1 MSVKVFIDGSSGTT
15 GLRIADRLAARPE
28 IELLSISAEGRKD
41 VNERAKVINSAD
53 LAFLC
58 LPDAAS
64 KEVMPLLRPDVKV
77 LDTSTAFRTDAAW
90 DYGFPE
96 LKGQKEKIKNSDRVA
111 VPGCYASGFISIAR
125 PLVELGLAPKDYP
138 FSCTGISGY
147 SGGGK
152 KMIAEYESADRPAHS
167 KLDAPKSY
175 GLSLAHK
182 HLPEMKEISGLAHT
196 PMFVPVVCDY
206 YCGMQ
211 VLVPLDLTVAG
222 TTAEAVAAG
231 LADYYKDAATVKV
244 HALNEPLPENGLYS
258 NAMAGTD
265 RMELYLTVNAAG
277 DQMMLVSLF
286 DNLGKGSSGAAVQCM
301 NLMLGLPETGRH
313 IVLMSG
319 SIGCGP
325 MGDVAEDLDMRMAD
339 GDFATVLCGSNKQMR
354 YALELRR
361 LYRVEAVGFTT
372 QVQLYMDSADVL
384 VSKPGGISITEAGTR
399 GVPLLLA
406 DMVGGCETRNEAFFT
421 AHGWAA
427 SCPPD
432 NMAASALAF
441 LEDEQQRQ
449 AITAAQSRDFDGL
462 AADRVAAAVL
472 ARCKK

>member
-15 GLRIADRLAARPE
+15 GLRIADRLAQRPE

-96 LKGQKEKIKNSDRVA
+96 LAGQKEKIKNSCRVA
-111 VPGCYASGFISIAR
+111 VPGCYA
-125 PLVELGLAPKDYP
+125 
-138 FSCTGISGY
+138 
-147 SGGGK
+147 
-152 KMIAEYESADRPAHS
+152 S

-175 GLSLAHK
+175 GLGLAHK
-182 HLPEMKEISGLAHT
+182 HLPEMQKISGLAHT

-211 VLVPLDLTVAG
+211 VLVPLDLTLAG
-222 TTAEAVAAG
+222 STAEQVAEGIA
-231 LADYYKDAATVKV
+231 AYYKDAATVKV
-244 HALNEPLPENGLYS
+244 HALNEALPENGLYS

-265 RMELYLTVNAAG
+265 RMELYMTVNAAG

-301 NLMLGLPETGRH
+301 NLMLGLEETEG
-313 IVLMSG
+313 
-319 SIGCGP
+319 
-325 MGDVAEDLDMRMAD
+325 
-339 GDFATVLCGSNKQMR
+339 
-354 YALELRR
+354 LE
-361 LYRVEAVGFTT
+361 
-372 QVQLYMDSADVL
+372 
-384 VSKPGGISITEAGTR
+384 
-399 GVPLLLA
+399 
-406 DMVGGCETRNEAFFT
+406 
-421 AHGWAA
+421 
-427 SCPPD
+427 
-432 NMAASALAF
+432 
-441 LEDEQQRQ
+441 
-449 AITAAQSRDFDGL
+449 
-462 AADRVAAAVL
+462 
-472 ARCKK
+472 

>member
-1 MSVKVFIDGSSGTT
+1 MKVKVFIDGSSGTT
-15 GLRIADRLAARPE
+15 GLRIADRLAERPE

-41 VNERAKVINSAD
+41 VHERAKVINSAD

-96 LKGQKEKIKNSDRVA
+96 LKGQKAKIQNSCRVA

-125 PLVELGLAPKDYP
+125 PLVELGLVAKEYP

-152 KMIAEYESADRPAHS
+152 KMIADYESPDRPAHS

-175 GLSLAHK
+175 GLSLGHK
-182 HLPEMKEISGLAHT
+182 HLPEMQKISGLAHT

-211 VLVPLDLTVAG
+211 VLVPLDLGLAG
-222 TTAEAVAAG
+222 TTAEAVAAA

-244 HALNEPLPENGLYS
+244 HGLNEPLPENGLYS

-301 NLMLGLPETGRH
+301 NLMLGLEETKG
-313 IVLMSG
+313 
-319 SIGCGP
+319 
-325 MGDVAEDLDMRMAD
+325 
-339 GDFATVLCGSNKQMR
+339 
-354 YALELRR
+354 LE
-361 LYRVEAVGFTT
+361 
-372 QVQLYMDSADVL
+372 
-384 VSKPGGISITEAGTR
+384 
-399 GVPLLLA
+399 
-406 DMVGGCETRNEAFFT
+406 
-421 AHGWAA
+421 
-427 SCPPD
+427 
-432 NMAASALAF
+432 
-441 LEDEQQRQ
+441 
-449 AITAAQSRDFDGL
+449 
-462 AADRVAAAVL
+462 
-472 ARCKK
+472 